1 MLTKFTIRYIL
12 LYLKWT
18 IAELQAIILYFH
30 FKASRLHFLFTL
42 HGTEPVITLIS
53 KQSYKFYYR
62 LEDSTTP
69 VASD

>member
-1 MLTKFTIRYIL
+1 MD
-12 LYLKWT
+12 
-18 IAELQAIILYFH
+18 ELQAIILYFH
-30 FKASRLHFLFTL
+30 FKASCFHFLFTL
-42 HGTEPVITLIS
+42 HGTEPVVTLIS